1 MNWMASLKERFM
13 DRLSPAT
20 LRSPLLWSTAEGL
33 ARSPLNRPAWRADAV
48 ALRYFLRQTKRAYR
62 GGDPVVWANLLFPSE
77 LIHAAGAV
85 PFYPEMAAAVA
96 ASLELAPRFLDAAA
110 HAGFSPDT
118 CSFHRAILG
127 AWSEGYMPAPAC
139 LASTDYLC
147 DSAPLSFR
155 YVAGEIGVPLLL
167 LEIPF
172 RGEDAALALLEE
184 GLEETALRLAE
195 ACGVTWHAYLRGL
208 GEAVEL
214 SEEARKRLL
223 EVEELR
229 LRHPLLLD
237 GRDALGHLSVLASS
251 FGHPDAVSFYGEL
264 AAELRE
270 RGERGEGREDSDGVK
285 KLLWMH
291 LKPYYPHRLFEHLQ
305 EHGGR
310 IVCEEYNRCYWGEMD
325 PRRPFRSLAR
335 KLTGHFGVGEGARRA
350 RVMRELALRH
360 RVDGAVHFNHW
371 GCRQSAGGAALVR
384 RELLR
389 EGIPVLLLEGDCI
402 DSREYQEG
410 QAATR
415 LEAFLESL

>member
-1 MNWMASLKERFM
+1 VGWISALKDRFI
-13 DRLSPAT
+13 DRLSPST
-20 LRSPLLWSTAEGL
+20 LRSPLLWSTAESL
-33 ARSPLNRPAWRADAV
+33 ARSPLNRPAWRADGV
-48 ALRYFLRQTKRAYR
+48 ALRYFLQQTRRAYR
-62 GGDPVVWANLLFPSE
+62 GDGPVVWASLLFPSE

-85 PFYPEMAAAVA
+85 PFYPEMAAAVIS
-96 ASLELAPRFLDAAA
+96 SLELAPRFLDAAA
-110 HAGFSPDT
+110 QAGFSPDT
-118 CSFHRAILG
+118 CSFHRTILG
-127 AWSEGYMPAPAC
+127 AWLEGFMPAPSC
-139 LASTDYLC
+139 LAAADYLC

-155 YVAGEIGVPLLL
+155 FIAEREEVPLLL

-172 RGEDAALALLEE
+172 RGGEPYLALLEAE
-184 GLEETALRLAE
+184 LEETARRLAG
-195 ACGVTWHAYLRGL
+195 ACGIDWVDYLRGL

-214 SEEARKRLL
+214 SEAARRHLL

-237 GRDALGHLSVLASS
+237 GRDALGHLSVLASAP
-251 FGHPDAVSFYGEL
+251 GHPAGERFYREL

-270 RGERGEGREDSDGVK
+270 RAEAAEGGSNGERVK

-291 LKPYYPHRLFEHLQ
+291 LKPYYPHRLFEHLE

-310 IVCEEYNRCYWGEMD
+310 IVCEEYNRCFWGEMD
-325 PRRPFRSLAR
+325 PRRPFYSLAR
-335 KLTGHFGVGEGARRA
+335 KLAAHFGVGDGRRRA
-350 RVMRELALRH
+350 LALRELALRH

-384 RELLR
+384 RALLR